1 MVEKAFNGNSFK
13 RIIVPVDG
21 SKLSKKAAKVGCFLA
36 KNTKKDLILFHV
48 NEIPATILPP
58 GQETYMPNFDE
69 IIEKNGREILNGIK
83 KECDDKSINIKT
95 EMTKG
100 IPYREIIDFTNNDDL
115 IVMGSKGHSTFERVL
130 VGSVSEKVL
139 HHSECSVMIIR

>member
-1 MVEKAFNGNSFK
+1 MVEKSFDEKSFK

-36 KNTKKDLILFHV
+36 ERTKKKLILLHV
-48 NEIPATILPP
+48 NEIPATVLPP
-58 GQETYMPNFDE
+58 GQETYMPNLDE
-69 IIEKNGREILNGIK
+69 IIEKDGRKILKSIK
-83 KECDDKSINIKT
+83 GECDNKSITIKT

-100 IPYREIIDFTNNDDL
+100 IPYREIIHFANDNDL
-115 IVMGSKGHSTFERVL
+115 IIMGSKGHSTFERVL
-130 VGSVSEKVL
+130 IGSVSEKVL